1 MSLRPKSPALFPAAN
16 EMKPDRPGFRSFKT
30 TSAVFYPQRWHR
42 DLLIQATLDPSISFI
57 EPVPAARQSLDSFK
71 VFVGFEGRRRLLVAV
86 RNAIDFGVYA
96 SLPEALTLNR
106 TTILDE
112 PRCSV
117 ARQIWATRTTQIPPG
132 DRIRI
137 LHELS
142 KSPGGAPLGRLIEC
156 VRSNDADPVDIVL
169 ALVCSGQAEIELG
182 SHLAPDTPIRS
193 AARSQPPERGTIRG
207 TFV

>member
-1 MSLRPKSPALFPAAN
+1 LFPAAI

-42 DLLIQATLDPSISFI
+42 DLLIQATLDSSISFI

-137 LHELS
+137 LRELS

>member
-1 MSLRPKSPALFPAAN
+1 MSLRPKSPALFPAGI
-16 EMKPDRPGFRSFKT
+16 EKKPDRPGFRSFKT
-30 TSAVFYPQRWHR
+30 TSAVYYPQRWHR

-71 VFVGFEGRRRLLVAV
+71 VFIWFEGRSRLLVAV
-86 RNAIDFGVYA
+86 RNAIDLGVYA
-96 SLPEALTLNR
+96 SLPDALSLDRSTV
-106 TTILDE
+106 LDE

-117 ARQIWATRTTQIPPG
+117 ARQIWATRTTQISPG

-137 LHELS
+137 LRELS
-142 KSPGGAPLGRLIEC
+142 ESPGGAPLGRLIEC

-169 ALVCSGQAEIELG
+169 ALVCSGQAEVELG
-182 SHLAPDTPIRS
+182 AHLAPDTPIRS
-193 AARSQPPERGTIRG
+193 AARSQPPERGTARA